1 MIQHEN
7 PEGKDT
13 TYSNEIT
20 MNRSCRKT
28 GNTQDWMICTL
39 LLLLSCLSVRAS
51 PPRFFPAF
59 FSNSE
64 GTKIGSHDDDPRSW
78 SSLLTV
84 DPAKIIGLLVHRGG
98 LLLPKDIQ
106 DELISTAKVCSVDE
120 AQLNLLER
128 RILFSNFTVTLPAS
142 RKALRVGRFHVSWD
156 SYLKPCLDIEL
167 DDVDILVEF
176 TNLMLTRTNW

>member
-1 MIQHEN
+1 
-7 PEGKDT
+7 
-13 TYSNEIT
+13 
-20 MNRSCRKT
+20 MNRPCRKPR
-28 GNTQDWMICTL
+28 NSQDWIIGTA
-39 LLLLSCLSVRAS
+39 LLLLSCLTVSAS

-59 FSNSE
+59 FSNSKGIKSE
-64 GTKIGSHDDDPRSW
+64 SHNDDQKSW

-84 DPAKIIGLLVHRGG
+84 DPAKIIGLLIHRGG

-106 DELISTAKVCSVDE
+106 DELIATAKVCSVDE